1 MDVNNAGQLQ
11 DPVYEVDNA
20 LIILVR
26 NAIEEF
32 GFAPRDVYDG
42 VLRLPSTRKQH
53 TVAVEN
59 LSSSDLKTLV
69 ETFSKNRAL
78 TELSHH
84 IVAVYPLPSLPNIDD
99 WAIDFT
105 SISIGRKVVELVR
118 LEEDKELQ
126 HISDFLH
133 KIPEGSTLAG
143 WIFEARAY
151 RILSRGWRSGEF
163 MLQPIPMISNCL
175 DPPTFSNYLDPSCLH
190 KNFFLALYLSPI
202 ISRVIACRQSC
213 YTSRPYPFP
222 Q

>member
-1 MDVNNAGQLQ
+1 MDVNNAGQLR

-78 TELSHH
+78 TEPH
-84 IVAVYPLPSLPNIDD
+84 V
-99 WAIDFT
+99 T
-105 SISIGRKVVELVR
+105 
-118 LEEDKELQ
+118 
-126 HISDFLH
+126 
-133 KIPEGSTLAG
+133 
-143 WIFEARAY
+143 
-151 RILSRGWRSGEF
+151 
-163 MLQPIPMISNCL
+163 
-175 DPPTFSNYLDPSCLH
+175 
-190 KNFFLALYLSPI
+190 
-202 ISRVIACRQSC
+202 
-213 YTSRPYPFP
+213 
-222 Q
+222 